1 MEKRSVDSRVRGVS
15 TGTTILAATFDGGVV
30 IGSDSRASI
39 GGEYV
44 SSKTINK
51 VVQVHDQIFCC
62 MAGSLADAQAVTK
75 AAKFHL
81 SFHSVQMET
90 PPLVIAAAS
99 VLQELCYNNKEELQ
113 AGFITAGWDRKKGPQ
128 VGAGRGDSHTGS
140 RDTAVQS
147 NSTYWRVAAVLIP
160 CVPPQV
166 YVVPLGGMLVG
177 QPVTIGGSGSTYI
190 YGYVDAKYKP
200 NMSREECLQF
210 ATNALALA
218 MGRDNVS
225 GGVAHLVVITET
237 GVEHVVVPGNKL
249 PKFHNE

>member
-1 MEKRSVDSRVRGVS
+1 MEKRCTDSQVKGVS

-51 VVQVHDQIFCC
+51 VIQVHDRIFCC
-62 MAGSLADAQAVTK
+62 MAGSLADAQAVIKT
-75 AAKFHL
+75 AKFHL

-90 PPLVIAAAS
+90 PPLVISAAS
-99 VLQELCYNNKEELQ
+99 VLKELCYKNKDELQ

-128 VGAGRGDSHTGS
+128 V
-140 RDTAVQS
+140 
-147 NSTYWRVAAVLIP
+147 
-160 CVPPQV
+160 
-166 YVVPLGGMLVG
+166 YVVSLGGMLIS

-210 ATNALALA
+210 ANNALALA

-237 GVEHVVVPGNKL
+237 GVEHVVVPGDKL
-249 PKFHNE
+249 PKFHDE

>member
-1 MEKRSVDSRVRGVS
+1 MEKQTDTHVRGVS

-44 SSKTINK
+44 SCKTINK
-51 VVQVHDQIFCC
+51 VIQVQDRIFCC

-99 VLQELCYNNKEELQ
+99 VLKDLCYKHKDELQ
-113 AGFITAGWDRKKGPQ
+113 AGFITAGWDRKE
-128 VGAGRGDSHTGS
+128 GA
-140 RDTAVQS
+140 
-147 NSTYWRVAAVLIP
+147 
-160 CVPPQV
+160 QV
-166 YVVPLGGMLVG
+166 YVVSLGGMLVR
-177 QPVTIGGSGSTYI
+177 QPVTIAGSGSTYI
-190 YGYVDAKYKP
+190 YGYIDAKYKP
-200 NMSREECLQF
+200 NMSRQECLQF

-237 GVEHVVVPGNKL
+237 GVEHVVVPGDKL
-249 PKFHNE
+249 PKFHDE

>member
-1 MEKRSVDSRVRGVS
+1 MEKHFTDSRVKGVS
-15 TGTTILAATFDGGVV
+15 TGTTILAALFDGGVV

-51 VVQVHDQIFCC
+51 VIQVHDRIFCC
-62 MAGSLADAQAVTK
+62 MSGSLADAQAVTK

-81 SFHSVQMET
+81 SFHSVQMEN
-90 PPLVIAAAS
+90 PPLVVAAAT
-99 VLQELCYNNKEELQ
+99 VLKELCFKNKEELQ

-128 VGAGRGDSHTGS
+128 VF
-140 RDTAVQS
+140 
-147 NSTYWRVAAVLIP
+147 
-160 CVPPQV
+160 
-166 YVVPLGGMLVG
+166 VVPIGGMLIS
-177 QPVTIGGSGSTYI
+177 QPVIVAGSGSTFI
-190 YGYVDAKYKP
+190 YGYVDAKYRP

-225 GGVAHLVVITET
+225 GGVANLVVVTEA
-237 GVEHVVVPGNKL
+237 GVEHVVVPGDKL
-249 PKFHNE
+249 PRFNED

>member
-15 TGTTILAATFDGGVV
+15 TGVSKPGPSLHHIPLSLF
-30 IGSDSRASI
+30 R
-39 GGEYV
+39 EYV

-113 AGFITAGWDRKKGPQ
+113 AGFITAGWDRKKG
-128 VGAGRGDSHTGS
+128 
-140 RDTAVQS
+140 
-147 NSTYWRVAAVLIP
+147 
-160 CVPPQV
+160 PQV

>member
-1 MEKRSVDSRVRGVS
+1 MEKRCTDSQVKGVS
-15 TGTTILAATFDGGVV
+15 TGVSKSGPVRL
-30 IGSDSRASI
+30 
-39 GGEYV
+39 EYV

-51 VVQVHDQIFCC
+51 VIQVHDRIFCC

-75 AAKFHL
+75 AAKSHL

-99 VLQELCYNNKEELQ
+99 VLKDLCYKSKEELQ

-128 VGAGRGDSHTGS
+128 V
-140 RDTAVQS
+140 
-147 NSTYWRVAAVLIP
+147 YIVA
-160 CVPPQV
+160 
-166 YVVPLGGMLVG
+166 LGGMLIS

-225 GGVAHLVVITET
+225 GGVAHLVVITEK
-237 GVEHVVVPGNKL
+237 GVEHVVVPGDKL
-249 PKFHNE
+249 PKFHDE